1 MEKNKIN
8 DENIKKYAEAMG
20 EINVRIN
27 SIKSLYDHV
36 KILPKI
42 PEPIIIESAALQI
55 RKVLEL
61 VAFASL
67 VTHEQIYSETFK
79 NIDKEWHAI
88 NIIRKMEK
96 INPHFYPVS
105 LFHEETS
112 QTVTERTNNYLTKNK
127 FTELYGRCGNIL
139 HRPNPFKV
147 LLGDRYYQEYADF
160 IYESVESIKN
170 LLEIHAIQLINDD
183 IVWVIH
189 MNSNADGVPSY
200 HPFKPSEKLN

>member
-1 MEKNKIN
+1 MN

-27 SIKSLYDHV
+27 SIRSLYEHV
-36 KILPKI
+36 KILLKI

-88 NIIRKMEK
+88 YIIRKMEK
-96 INPHFYPVS
+96 INPNFYPVS
-105 LFHEETS
+105 LFYEETS
-112 QTVTERTNNYLTKNK
+112 QTLTKRTNNYLTKNK
-127 FTELYGRCGNIL
+127 FKEVYGRCGNIL
-139 HRPNPFKV
+139 HRPNPLKV
-147 LLGDRYYQEYADF
+147 LVGDRYYQEQADF
-160 IYESVESIKN
+160 IYESLESIRN
-170 LLEIHAIQLINDD
+170 LLEIHVIQLVKDD

-200 HPFKPSEKLN
+200 HPYKPSEKLN

>member
-36 KILPKI
+36 GILPNV
-42 PEPIIIESAALQI
+42 PEPIIVESAALQI

-79 NIDKEWHAI
+79 NIDKKWHAI
-88 NIIRKMEK
+88 DIIRNMEK
-96 INPHFYPVS
+96 INPNFYPVS
-105 LFHEETS
+105 LFYEETS
-112 QTVTERTNNYLTKNK
+112 QTLIERTNNYLTKNK
-127 FTELYGRCGNIL
+127 FKEVYGRCGNIL
-139 HRPNPFKV
+139 HRLNPLKGLV
-147 LLGDRYYQEYADF
+147 GDNYYQGHADF
-160 IYESVESIKN
+160 IYESSESIRN

-183 IVWVIH
+183 IVWVIY
-189 MNSNADGVPSY
+189 MNSNADSVPSY
-200 HPFKPSEKLN
+200 HPFKPFEKLN